1 MARNL
6 GLVIAL
12 ASHWLVRASEAD
24 AAVVSAAFLA
34 PVGWW
39 PKAPS
44 SETTWNIVAML
55 FTALIAAVAA
65 VFAARWAASAT
76 MKNAR
81 ELQDRERRLEEKSV
95 AALLS
100 ADLHRK
106 LILLVHLLQGP
117 EADRLRELATMNI
130 AMSSKALEAALPKL
144 GDLGHQGAANMFAA
158 FDGIAQ
164 LVSDARGEG
173 RARQGLTERM
183 QCVALHV
190 GHAVNTLWRRYELD
204 RPEPLEKA
212 GMDLEE
218 VGLRQLKD
226 LGL

>member
-1 MARNL
+1 MQRQR
-6 GLVIAL
+6 GELVP
-12 ASHWLVRASEAD
+12 WAD
-24 AAVVSAAFLA
+24 ATVVSVAFLA

-44 SETTWNIVAML
+44 SETTWNILAML

-117 EADRLRELATMNI
+117 EADRVRELATMGI
-130 AMSSKALEAALPKL
+130 ATSSKALEAALPKL

-158 FDGIAQ
+158 FDGIEL

-190 GHAVNTLWRRYELD
+190 GRVVNTLRRLYKLD
-204 RPEPLEKA
+204 QPEPLEKA
-212 GMDLEE
+212 GMNLKAVGLEE
-218 VGLRQLKD
+218 LKN

>member
-1 MARNL
+1 MARKR
-6 GLVIAL
+6 GELVP
-12 ASHWLVRASEAD
+12 RAD
-24 AAVVSAAFLA
+24 ATVVSVAFLA

-44 SETTWNIVAML
+44 SETTWNILAML
-55 FTALIAAVAA
+55 FTALI
-65 VFAARWAASAT
+65 AASAT

-81 ELQDRERRLEEKSV
+81 ELQDRERCLEEKSV
-95 AALLS
+95 TALLS

-117 EADRLRELATMNI
+117 EADRLRELATMDI
-130 AMSSKALEAALPKL
+130 ATSSKALEAALPKL

-158 FDGIAQ
+158 FDGIAL

-173 RARQGLTERM
+173 RARQSLTERM

-190 GHAVNTLWRRYELD
+190 GRVVNTLGRLYKLD
-204 RPEPLEKA
+204 QPEPLEKA
-212 GMDLEE
+212 GMNLKAVGLEE
-218 VGLRQLKD
+218 LKN

>member
-1 MARNL
+1 M
-6 GLVIAL
+6 G
-12 ASHWLVRASEAD
+12 
-24 AAVVSAAFLA
+24 
-34 PVGWW
+34 GG
-39 PKAPS
+39 
-44 SETTWNIVAML
+44 VAG
-55 FTALIAAVAA
+55 FEGGQCHDE
-65 VFAARWAASAT
+65 
-76 MKNAR
+76 NAR
-81 ELQDRERRLEEKSV
+81 ELQDRERRLEKKSV

-117 EADRLRELATMNI
+117 EADRLRELATMDI

-190 GHAVNTLWRRYELD
+190 GRVVNTLGRLYKLD
-204 RPEPLEKA
+204 QPEPLEKA
-212 GMDLEE
+212 GMNLKA
-218 VGLRQLKD
+218 VGLEVAFNGFLDPSGRTIMLLFLVSVLAYFKR
-226 LGL
+226 LR